1 MKQIFFVRNA
11 RVWEEISKGVDKNSV
26 AAVYNLDYFEK
37 IPGDKLPDEIS
48 LDGLERFKSDDSG
61 ENIFHAVI
69 AVETGA
75 PKGDTQFGQSY
86 FRRLSLAVA
95 RTLKRNG
102 INFSFPA
109 PFGVYAHL
117 HGVFPNLQSDL
128 RNRLTLALIQEV
140 FQTFPQE
147 FTGKKIDMWFSFWD
161 EPDRALDLAEALDL
175 PHVFTYCTSFALKDR
190 VIAFPDYES
199 RFRENLFPNDANSNA
214 RCREAAAKHWQDSH
228 AFWRGSRVTS
238 FSRTCLFE
246 LGKKFPQYLKIE
258 DSSRG
263 GQFVP
268 MTEQAKY
275 KYLIDTRG
283 NSWSSRLQT
292 LLKLGRVIFIADR
305 PCREWYFDRLRPWEH
320 YVPIKE
326 DMSDLIEK
334 ICHMERCPELYEKI
348 VGNMREF
355 VEENLMP
362 RRIVF
367 DAKEMILR
375 YAVVE

>member
-11 RVWEEISKGVDKNSV
+11 RVWEEISKSVDKNSV

-117 HGVFPNLQSDL
+117 HGVFPNFQSDL

-147 FTGKKIDMWFSFWD
+147 FTGKKIDM
-161 EPDRALDLAEALDL
+161 
-175 PHVFTYCTSFALKDR
+175 
-190 VIAFPDYES
+190 
-199 RFRENLFPNDANSNA
+199 
-214 RCREAAAKHWQDSH
+214 
-228 AFWRGSRVTS
+228 
-238 FSRTCLFE
+238 
-246 LGKKFPQYLKIE
+246 
-258 DSSRG
+258 
-263 GQFVP
+263 
-268 MTEQAKY
+268 
-275 KYLIDTRG
+275 
-283 NSWSSRLQT
+283 
-292 LLKLGRVIFIADR
+292 
-305 PCREWYFDRLRPWEH
+305 
-320 YVPIKE
+320 
-326 DMSDLIEK
+326 
-334 ICHMERCPELYEKI
+334 
-348 VGNMREF
+348 
-355 VEENLMP
+355 
-362 RRIVF
+362 
-367 DAKEMILR
+367 
-375 YAVVE
+375 